1 MRNNLKTIILMGV
14 LGAILVVS
22 QIALN
27 FIPNVELVSL
37 LLIIFTLIYEKK
49 ALYIV
54 FVFVI
59 SMGLMYGFGLWWI
72 GYLIIW
78 PALVMITY
86 TFKNKFNKNFLGLAI
101 FSAGFGLI
109 FGALYA
115 IPYIFTSGM
124 NVAIAYWIRGI
135 PFDLIHMVGNYF
147 AMILLGERIYNLLL
161 FSNKKYG
168 Y

>member
-14 LGAILVVS
+14 LGAIVVVA

-54 FVFVI
+54 VI
-59 SMGLMYGFGLWWI
+59 FTMAMGLIYGFGLWWI
-72 GYLIIW
+72 GYLVIW
-78 PALVMITY
+78 PALVMVTY
-86 TFKNKFNKNFLGLAI
+86 IFRNKFNKNFLALAI

-147 AMILLGERIYNLLL
+147 TMIVLGERIYKLLL
-161 FSNKKYG
+161 IANKQYG